1 MVLTF
6 RKPLPLL
13 VISCLVFL
21 TAACGEMTTGN
32 AAIQSSSHE
41 VAPVFR
47 EFYAELGGMETMGPA
62 ISPLFSFDSVSY
74 QYTLAGL
81 VGHDPEAPV
90 NQRFFLAALG
100 LDMGIIEPGV
110 PPPDASDVR
119 YIGGHIIYDVFVPWY
134 EQLGGARIVGQPI
147 TEVHYNPLEGRYE
160 QYFENLGFVHYV
172 GEPRDALKLLPY
184 GWWKCANSCMY
195 AQESQLVFNVP
206 YPAGD
211 PFIRA
216 ISRLGPDFT
225 GAALSEVYTNPDGV
239 TEQVFGNVVLLQD
252 SEQAGEVSLR
262 PIAENM
268 GIFGDS
274 LEFSSKDPGMEFFP
288 INGNQGYN
296 VPLLFLDYLA
306 LHGGMDAAG
315 LPVTGFTLLGEGI
328 FRQCFA
334 NLCLEELRNEKSPF
348 RVRPVPLGYAYLEQ
362 GRGAAVPIAIE
373 TASLPDQPSL
383 PETSLQTGVEL
394 PTGQDQNIRVDVWE
408 RHPTVAQNQSQEIT
422 VSVFRDNVP
431 VSLVEPLLVIRLPDD
446 KGKTYYM
453 LPTGEDG
460 TSYLKLDPVDVEN
473 GTLVPYEVC
482 IHNLDEGDRCV
493 EDSFMVWGDL

>member
-1 MVLTF
+1 MALTF
-6 RKPLPLL
+6 RKPLSLFVL
-13 VISCLVFL
+13 SCMAFL

-32 AAIQSSSHE
+32 AAIQNGSSD
-41 VAPVFR
+41 VAPLFR
-47 EFYAELGGMETMGPA
+47 EFYAELGGAEAMGPA
-62 ISPLFSFDSVSY
+62 ISPLFTFDSVSY

-81 VGHDPEAPV
+81 MGHDPEAPT

-110 PPPDASDVR
+110 PPPELPDVR

-147 TEVHYNPLEGRYE
+147 TEVHYNPEEGRFE
-160 QYFENLGFVHYV
+160 QYFENLGFTYYV
-172 GEPRDALKLLPY
+172 GEPKGMIRLMPY
-184 GWWKCANSCMY
+184 GWWKCADSCTY
-195 AQESQLVFNVP
+195 TQDAQLVFNVP
-206 YPAGD
+206 YPAGK
-211 PFIRA
+211 PFIGA

-225 GAALSEVYTNPDGV
+225 GAALTEVYTNPEGV
-239 TEQVFGNVVLLQD
+239 TEQVFGNMVLLQD

-274 LEFSSKDPGMEFFP
+274 LEFSSKDPGMVFFP
-288 INGNQGYN
+288 INSNQGYN
-296 VPLLFLDYLA
+296 VPLSFLDYLA
-306 LHGGMDAAG
+306 MHGGVDAAG
-315 LPVTGFTLLGEGI
+315 PPVTGFTPLGGEI
-328 FRQCFA
+328 YRQCFT
-334 NLCLEELRNEKSPF
+334 NLCLEEHRDEQVAF
-348 RVRPVPLGYAYLEQ
+348 RVRPVPLGYAYLER
-362 GRGAAVPIAIE
+362 GRGAAIPIAIE
-373 TASLPDQPSL
+373 TAPSPDQL
-383 PETSLQTGVEL
+383 DLQETSLQTDLET
-394 PTGQDQNIRVDVWE
+394 PTDQDQNIRVDVWE

-422 VSVFRDNVP
+422 VSVFRDNIP

-482 IHNLDEGDRCV
+482 IYDLDGGERCV

>member
-1 MVLTF
+1 MKWRPFFVNFTLSWVEW
-6 RKPLPLL
+6 RRWDQP
-13 VISCLVFL
+13 
-21 TAACGEMTTGN
+21 
-32 AAIQSSSHE
+32 
-41 VAPVFR
+41 
-47 EFYAELGGMETMGPA
+47 
-62 ISPLFSFDSVSY
+62 FDSVSY

-81 VGHDPEAPV
+81 VGHDPEASV

-160 QYFENLGFVHYV
+160 QYFENLGFVYYV

-211 PFIRA
+211 PFIGA

-315 LPVTGFTLLGEGI
+315 LPVTGFTPLGEGI

-431 VSLVEPLLVIRLPDD
+431 VSLVEPLLVIRLLDD